1 MCTSLQTA
9 NRFSRIALV
18 REPTT
23 PTMAEPL
30 TYADHRPARRVR
42 CRGLY
47 TATVTSPDEVSTPRD
62 EPSAPARFDRFSVGL
77 YGTFVLWGWL
87 LYTFGPV
94 IQILG
99 GELGFSAA
107 EIGLHGTALAI
118 GTALAGGVLAPVV
131 QALGR
136 RGALLL
142 GAGLVAAGAVGLTV
156 LSSLPATMTATVVLA
171 LGGNMAIAAA
181 QAGLVLYHWR
191 KPADAVTTA
200 NGLGT
205 LVGLL
210 GPVAI
215 GAGVAA
221 GFGWRP
227 VVLVTVPMS
236 VVMAVVWLRMPA
248 SRAMTLRG
256 QSGPTRADPP
266 RGAERTGVLRRSL
279 DQLPA
284 AGWWFL
290 LAMLMGVAIEN
301 ATTFW
306 ALPLMTERTGAG
318 TAVAAAAVAAFIGGM
333 ATSRLISWWFTA
345 RYPPSLLVIVAFGVT
360 AVGWLALWLATV
372 PPVAILGLA
381 VSGMGCGLLYP
392 FASSIMLSTARGSK
406 DAAQGLVM
414 VALGT
419 AVGVV
424 PFLLGVLADAAGVHT
439 AFLLI
444 PALAAMGAAAAWLG
458 AMKLSP
464 AIAPVVQR

>member
-1 MCTSLQTA
+1 M
-9 NRFSRIALV
+9 
-18 REPTT
+18 
-23 PTMAEPL
+23 
-30 TYADHRPARRVR
+30 
-42 CRGLY
+42 
-47 TATVTSPDEVSTPRD
+47 TVTSPDDVSTPRD
-62 EPSAPARFDRFSVGL
+62 DPSAPVRFDRFSRGM
-77 YGTFVLWGWL
+77 YGAFLLWGWL
-87 LYTFGPV
+87 LYSFGPV

-99 GELGFSAA
+99 GEVGFSAA

-118 GTALAGGVLAPVV
+118 GTALAGMALAPVV
-131 QALGR
+131 RALGR

-142 GAGLVAAGAVGLTV
+142 GAGLVASGGVGLTV
-156 LSSLPATMTATVVLA
+156 LSTLPATLSATVVLA
-171 LGGNMAIAAA
+171 VGGNMAIAAA
-181 QAGLVLYHWR
+181 QAGLVVHHWL

-210 GPVAI
+210 GPVAV

-227 VVLVTVPMS
+227 VVLVTVPMA

-248 SRAMTLRG
+248 SRAMTPPG
-256 QSGPTRADPP
+256 QSGPA
-266 RGAERTGVLRRSL
+266 GAERSRGADGSRMPGRGLR
-279 DQLPA
+279 QLPA

-306 ALPLMTERTGAG
+306 ALPLMTERTSAG

-345 RYPPSLLVIVAFGVT
+345 RYTPSRLVVVAFGVT

-406 DAAQGLVM
+406 DSAQGLVM
-414 VALGT
+414 VALGV

-444 PALAAMGAAAAWLG
+444 PALAVLG
-458 AMKLSP
+458 AVAAGLGARLLANAGGQASLRT
-464 AIAPVVQR
+464 QR

>member
-1 MCTSLQTA
+1 MPRRLETPVELSL
-9 NRFSRIALV
+9 
-18 REPTT
+18 
-23 PTMAEPL
+23 
-30 TYADHRPARRVR
+30 DRRDVDD
-42 CRGLY
+42 
-47 TATVTSPDEVSTPRD
+47 V
-62 EPSAPARFDRFSVGL
+62 
-77 YGTFVLWGWL
+77 
-87 LYTFGPV
+87 
-94 IQILG
+94 
-99 GELGFSAA
+99 
-107 EIGLHGTALAI
+107 
-118 GTALAGGVLAPVV
+118 
-131 QALGR
+131 
-136 RGALLL
+136 
-142 GAGLVAAGAVGLTV
+142 LVALRT
-156 LSSLPATMTATVVLA
+156 ATMTATVVLA

-248 SRAMTLRG
+248 SRAMTPRG

-381 VSGMGCGLLYP
+381 VSGMGWEEC
-392 FASSIMLSTARGSK
+392 T
-406 DAAQGLVM
+406 
-414 VALGT
+414 
-419 AVGVV
+419 
-424 PFLLGVLADAAGVHT
+424 
-439 AFLLI
+439 
-444 PALAAMGAAAAWLG
+444 
-458 AMKLSP
+458 SP
-464 AIAPVVQR
+464 APEAPRAQLSRPNARLSGQDLPNTGACSRIRGK